1 MGSTIRKRKMYENFL
16 EKVQI
21 FQDVDKY
28 ERLQMA
34 DALDEC
40 TFEDGDDIVTQGE
53 EGHEFYIIVEGD
65 AVVTQVRAPKA
76 REIHEKNLPDHAS
89 VSIECTSAD

>member
-40 TFEDGDDIVTQGE
+40 IFEDGDQIVTQGE
-53 EGHEFYIIVEGD
+53 EGNEFYIIVEGD
-65 AVVTQVRAPKA
+65 AVVTQVRVPEA
-76 REIHEKNLPDHAS
+76 RDNHKPCLAGAVPTLHLP
-89 VSIECTSAD
+89 